1 MRNPIQEYNIA
12 RSMPIQALA
21 NVLRGVSDMV
31 SLGVAHAAL
40 KEKMEAEVAKKGAS
54 AMQMAGAPKVK
65 DKDLAMAQGLGAS
78 PADVD
83 VPMGGI
89 VGGEGTFGTGAAG
102 GGSVVAFQAGGLGA
116 LNMAGDELKSFID
129 AMVKKGVPPTQVT
142 QFAQQAQN
150 VATNNPGALK
160 SFLKAAASRFGVG
173 VSGGAGAMMGFTDAL
188 IASEKGGRPVTGA
201 TPGYNYPAEEMISGV
216 EPGVVGPSTNK
227 GSLDQLF
234 SNIGA
239 IMPSGIGAETRQ
251 ASDFAKAQERIAQ
264 AASGQG
270 PDVHSPKLG
279 ATETR
284 RQELLKQA
292 KPEGAPAPGGGP
304 AAPTGGIADLAA
316 AQARVDQPIVE
327 PPLSFDDAD
336 KLAEQLMGKYKIDPG
351 KRKEFTD
358 FSKEYVDTLKN
369 AGYDFDL
376 VKNQVRELAK
386 EKEALKGEKKEAQN
400 LRLLEAGLG
409 ILGGESPY
417 AFVNIGKGAT
427 PALQGLA
434 KDLKEI
440 KKTSRQLD
448 KETMQLNLLQNQMAE
463 GKVKYSQ
470 DRLDKQEDRFQRIVE
485 KDMDNRLSLAK
496 TLSSNAVT
504 KYATDKS
511 ADTSLKTAEMQQQ
524 TSRLNL
530 QATQAER
537 DTAREATLTENV
549 EKRDAAYKKA
559 AIEQAAE
566 DVKMLPAEQQAA
578 EIRKRAKQYYD
589 MFKAKDFGGGDNPV
603 AAAQAELAR
612 RGIK

>member
-1 MRNPIQEYNIA
+1 MRNPVQEYNIA

-21 NVLRGVSDMV
+21 AVLQGKSDMV

-54 AMQMAGAPKVK
+54 AMQMAQAPKVL

-102 GGSVVAFQAGGLGA
+102 GGSVVAFQPGGSVYKQPTATPTFGGMMQRQAASAPGFVERGLGA
-116 LNMAGDELKSFID
+116 LRNMPYAGKAFRLASSPM
-129 AMVKKGVPPTQVT
+129 AAT
-142 QFAQQAQN
+142 AQLGLTSPDLN
-150 VATNNPGALK
+150 VGEEEYL
-160 SFLKAAASRFGVG
+160 
-173 VSGGAGAMMGFTDAL
+173 AL
-188 IASEKGGRPVTGA
+188 IKKLANMG
-201 TPGYNYPAEEMISGV
+201 YPAEMIEAMSPEQRVAAAQGKLPTGQADTGGV
-216 EPGVVGPSTNK
+216 PTQT
-227 GSLDQLF
+227 L
-234 SNIGA
+234 
-239 IMPSGIGAETRQ
+239 
-251 ASDFAKAQERIAQ
+251 AQMEAPQ
-264 AASGQG
+264 AA
-270 PDVHSPKLG
+270 PP
-279 ATETR
+279 R
-284 RQELLKQA
+284 
-292 KPEGAPAPGGGP
+292 GGV
-304 AAPTGGIADLAA
+304 ADIAA
-316 AQARVDQPIVE
+316 AQARVPGVAQTQVAPSTVE

-336 KLAEQLMGKYKIDPG
+336 KLAEQLMGKYKIEPG

-376 VKNQVRELAK
+376 VKNQVRELAN

-409 ILGGESPY
+409 ILGGESRH

-511 ADTSLKTAEMQQQ
+511 ADTSLKVAQIGATKEGDTLRAIREMPG
-524 TSRLNL
+524 
-530 QATQAER
+530 
-537 DTAREATLTENV
+537 ATLE
-549 EKRDAAYKKA
+549 EKAAAWTKATNKRLDPGEAAYIKTLESYATDDPGGRKLERLKDSNPA
-559 AIEQAAE
+559 LYARIKE
-566 DVKMLPAEQQAA
+566 DLATFGLRTGMITEKPSSGP
-578 EIRKRAKQYYD
+578 IR
-589 MFKAKDFGGGDNPV
+589 N
-603 AAAQAELAR
+603 
-612 RGIK
+612 

>member
-129 AMVKKGVPPTQVT
+129 AMVKKGVPPAQVT

-227 GSLDQLF
+227 SSLDQLF

-251 ASDFAKAQERIAQ
+251 ADEIVKARARAAAAGYGQADTGGVPTQTPAQIEAPQ
-264 AASGQG
+264 AAL
-270 PDVHSPKLG
+270 P
-279 ATETR
+279 R
-284 RQELLKQA
+284 
-292 KPEGAPAPGGGP
+292 GGV
-304 AAPTGGIADLAA
+304 ADIAA
-316 AQARVDQPIVE
+316 AQARVPGVAQTQVAPSTVK

-336 KLAEQLMGKYKIDPG
+336 KLAEQLMGKYKIEPG

-504 KYATDKS
+504 KYAADKG
-511 ADTSLKTAEMQQQ
+511 ADTSLQVAEIG
-524 TSRLNL
+524 
-530 QATQAER
+530 AKKEG
-537 DTAREATLTENV
+537 DTLRAIREMPGATLE
-549 EKRDAAYKKA
+549 EKAAAWTKATNKRLDPGEAAYIKTLESYATEDPGGRKLERLKDSNPALYARIKQDLATYGLSTSMLTKKPGSG
-559 AIEQAAE
+559 Q
-566 DVKMLPAEQQAA
+566 
-578 EIRKRAKQYYD
+578 IR
-589 MFKAKDFGGGDNPV
+589 N
-603 AAAQAELAR
+603 
-612 RGIK
+612 

>member
-227 GSLDQLF
+227 SSLDQLF

-251 ASDFAKAQERIAQ
+251 ADEIVKARARAAAAGYGQADTGGVPTQTPAQIEAPQ
-264 AASGQG
+264 AA
-270 PDVHSPKLG
+270 P
-279 ATETR
+279 
-284 RQELLKQA
+284 
-292 KPEGAPAPGGGP
+292 PEGAPAPGGGP
-304 AAPTGGIADLAA
+304 AAPAGGIAGLAA

-496 TLSSNAVT
+496 TVSSNAVT
-504 KYATDKS
+504 KYATDKG

-530 QATQAER
+530 QAAQAERATTREATQAER
-537 DTAREATLTENV
+537 DAARETAI
-549 EKRDAAYKKA
+549 RKA

-566 DVKMLPAEQQAA
+566 DVKLLPVAQQEAEK
-578 EIRKRAKQYYD
+578 RKRAKQYYD

>member
-1 MRNPIQEYNIA
+1 
-12 RSMPIQALA
+12 L
-21 NVLRGVSDMV
+21 
-31 SLGVAHAAL
+31 H
-40 KEKMEAEVAKKGAS
+40 
-54 AMQMAGAPKVK
+54 
-65 DKDLAMAQGLGAS
+65 
-78 PADVD
+78 
-83 VPMGGI
+83 
-89 VGGEGTFGTGAAG
+89 
-102 GGSVVAFQAGGLGA
+102 
-116 LNMAGDELKSFID
+116 
-129 AMVKKGVPPTQVT
+129 
-142 QFAQQAQN
+142 
-150 VATNNPGALK
+150 
-160 SFLKAAASRFGVG
+160 
-173 VSGGAGAMMGFTDAL
+173 
-188 IASEKGGRPVTGA
+188 
-201 TPGYNYPAEEMISGV
+201 
-216 EPGVVGPSTNK
+216 
-227 GSLDQLF
+227 
-234 SNIGA
+234 
-239 IMPSGIGAETRQ
+239 
-251 ASDFAKAQERIAQ
+251 
-264 AASGQG
+264 
-270 PDVHSPKLG
+270 
-279 ATETR
+279 
-284 RQELLKQA
+284 
-292 KPEGAPAPGGGP
+292 
-304 AAPTGGIADLAA
+304 
-316 AQARVDQPIVE
+316 QPIVE

-504 KYATDKS
+504 KYATDKG

-537 DTAREATLTENV
+537 DTAREATQAE
-549 EKRDAAYKKA
+549 RDAAREATIRKA

-566 DVKMLPAEQQAA
+566 DVKLLPVEQQAA
-578 EIRKRAKQYYD
+578 EKRKRAKQYYD
-589 MFKAKDFGGGDNPV
+589 MLKAKDFGSAPSGNVLRFD
-603 AAAQAELAR
+603 AQGNL
-612 RGIK
+612 IK

>member
-1 MRNPIQEYNIA
+1 MRNPVQEYSLA
-12 RSMPIQALA
+12 RSMPIKALA
-21 NVLRGVSDMV
+21 AVLQGTSDMV
-31 SLGVAHAAL
+31 SLIAAHTVL
-40 KEKMEAEVAKKGAS
+40 REKMEAVVAEKGMQ
-54 AMQMAGAPKVK
+54 AMQSAQAPKIK

-78 PADVD
+78 PADID

-102 GGSVVAFQAGGLGA
+102 GGSVVAFQTGGLGA
-116 LNMAGDELKSFID
+116 LNMSGNELKNFID
-129 AMVKKGVPPTQVT
+129 AMTKKGVPPAQVN
-142 QFAQQAQN
+142 QIAQQAQA
-150 VATNNPGALK
+150 VAANNPGALRG
-160 SFLKAAASRFGVG
+160 FLNTAARRFGIP
-173 VSGGAGAMMGFTDAL
+173 GAMIGFTDAL
-188 IASEKGGRPVTGA
+188 VASEKGGRPVTGA

-227 GSLDQLF
+227 SSLDQLF

-251 ASDFAKAQERIAQ
+251 ADEIVKARARAAAAGYGQGDTGGVPTQTLAQIEAPQ
-264 AASGQG
+264 AAL
-270 PDVHSPKLG
+270 P
-279 ATETR
+279 R
-284 RQELLKQA
+284 
-292 KPEGAPAPGGGP
+292 GGV
-304 AAPTGGIADLAA
+304 ADIAA
-316 AQARVDQPIVE
+316 AQARVPGVAQTQVAPSTVE

-336 KLAEQLMGKYKIDPG
+336 KLAEQLMGKYKIEPG

-376 VKNQVRELAK
+376 VKNQVRELAN

-511 ADTSLKTAEMQQQ
+511 ADTSLKVAQIGATKEGDISREISQMPGNTRMEKVKNFYKASTRATNPAEAAYIK
-524 TSRLNL
+524 TLESY
-530 QATQAER
+530 ATEDPGGRKLEKLKESNPALY
-537 DTAREATLTENV
+537 ARIKQDLATYGLSTGMLTE
-549 EKRDAAYKKA
+549 KPDSG
-559 AIEQAAE
+559 Q
-566 DVKMLPAEQQAA
+566 
-578 EIRKRAKQYYD
+578 IR
-589 MFKAKDFGGGDNPV
+589 N
-603 AAAQAELAR
+603 
-612 RGIK
+612 

>member
-129 AMVKKGVPPTQVT
+129 AMVKKGVPPAQVT

-227 GSLDQLF
+227 SSLDQLF

-251 ASDFAKAQERIAQ
+251 ADEIVKARARAAAAGYGQADTGGVPTQTPAQIEAPQ
-264 AASGQG
+264 AA
-270 PDVHSPKLG
+270 P
-279 ATETR
+279 
-284 RQELLKQA
+284 
-292 KPEGAPAPGGGP
+292 PEGAPAPGGGP
-304 AAPTGGIADLAA
+304 AAPAGGIAGLAA

-496 TLSSNAVT
+496 TVSSNAVT
-504 KYATDKS
+504 KYATDKG

-530 QATQAER
+530 QAAQAERATTREATQAER
-537 DTAREATLTENV
+537 DAARETAI
-549 EKRDAAYKKA
+549 RKA

-566 DVKMLPAEQQAA
+566 DVKLLPVAQQEAEK
-578 EIRKRAKQYYD
+578 RKRAKQYYD

>member
-227 GSLDQLF
+227 SSLDQLF

-251 ASDFAKAQERIAQ
+251 ADEIVKARARAAAAGYGQADTGGVPTQTPAQIEAPQ
-264 AASGQG
+264 AA
-270 PDVHSPKLG
+270 P
-279 ATETR
+279 
-284 RQELLKQA
+284 
-292 KPEGAPAPGGGP
+292 PEGAPAPGGGP

-316 AQARVDQPIVE
+316 ARARVNQPIGQTYAQMQQTARDITGQIVSDAE
-327 PPLSFDDAD
+327 PD
-336 KLAEQLMGKYKIDPG
+336 KKASEVMEDYNK
-351 KRKEFTD
+351 
-358 FSKEYVDTLKN
+358 TLKA
-369 AGYDFDL
+369 AGFDFGL
-376 VKNQVRELAK
+376 MSKQMGELAK
-386 EKEALKGEKKEAQN
+386 EKEGLKQDRKEATN

-448 KETMQLNLLQNQMAE
+448 KETMQLKLMQNQMAE
-463 GKVKYSQ
+463 GRGKFTFDALEKQKADVR
-470 DRLDKQEDRFQRIVE
+470 RLQERRAQTEASIFSALVS
-485 KDMDNRLSLAK
+485 KDTSLQVAQM
-496 TLSSNAVT
+496 SR
-504 KYATDKS
+504 
-511 ADTSLKTAEMQQQ
+511 DTSLKVAQIGATKEGDTLRAIREMPG
-524 TSRLNL
+524 
-530 QATQAER
+530 
-537 DTAREATLTENV
+537 ATLE
-549 EKRDAAYKKA
+549 EKAAAWTKATNKRLDPGEAAYIKTLESYA
-559 AIEQAAE
+559 T
-566 DVKMLPAEQQAA
+566 DDPGG
-578 EIRKRAKQYYD
+578 RKLERL
-589 MFKAKDFGGGDNPV
+589 KDSNPPFMH
-603 AAAQAELAR
+603 ELN
-612 RGIK
+612 KTLLLLV

>member
-1 MRNPIQEYNIA
+1 MRNPVQEYNIA

-21 NVLRGVSDMV
+21 AVLQGKSDMV

-54 AMQMAGAPKVK
+54 AMQMAQAPKIK

-78 PADVD
+78 PADID

-102 GGSVVAFQAGGLGA
+102 GGSVVAFQPGGSVYKQPTATPTFGGMMQRQAASAPGFMDKLRQGLGA
-116 LNMAGDELKSFID
+116 VGR
-129 AMVKKGVPPTQVT
+129 
-142 QFAQQAQN
+142 FA
-150 VATNNPGALK
+150 T
-160 SFLKAAASRFGVG
+160 SRG
-173 VSGGAGAMMGFTDAL
+173 SLMGPSL
-188 IASEKGGRPVTGA
+188 MLA
-201 TPGYNYPAEEMISGV
+201 TPDLNVGEEEYLAVIKKLANMGYPAEMIEAMSPEQRVAAAQGKLPTGQADTGGV
-216 EPGVVGPSTNK
+216 PTQT
-227 GSLDQLF
+227 L
-234 SNIGA
+234 
-239 IMPSGIGAETRQ
+239 
-251 ASDFAKAQERIAQ
+251 AQMEAPQ
-264 AASGQG
+264 AAPPQG
-270 PDVHSPKLG
+270 
-279 ATETR
+279 A
-284 RQELLKQA
+284 A
-292 KPEGAPAPGGGP
+292 APGGGP

-316 AQARVDQPIVE
+316 AQARVPGVAQTQVAPSTVE

-336 KLAEQLMGKYKIDPG
+336 KLAEQLMGKYKIEPG

-376 VKNQVRELAK
+376 VKNQVRELAN

-409 ILGGESPY
+409 ILGGESRH

-504 KYATDKS
+504 KYATDKG
-511 ADTSLKTAEMQQQ
+511 ADTSLKVAQIGATKEGDTLRAIREMPG
-524 TSRLNL
+524 
-530 QATQAER
+530 
-537 DTAREATLTENV
+537 ATLE
-549 EKRDAAYKKA
+549 EKAAAWTKATNKRLDPAEAAYIKTLETFA
-559 AIEQAAE
+559 TE
-566 DVKMLPAEQQAA
+566 DPGGRKLERLKESNPALYARIKQDLATYGLRTGMITEKPDSGS
-578 EIRKRAKQYYD
+578 IR
-589 MFKAKDFGGGDNPV
+589 N
-603 AAAQAELAR
+603 
-612 RGIK
+612 

>member
-1 MRNPIQEYNIA
+1 MRNPVQEYNIA

-21 NVLRGVSDMV
+21 AVLRGASDMV

-54 AMQMAGAPKVK
+54 AMQMAQAPKVL
-65 DKDLAMAQGLGAS
+65 DKDLAMAQGLGAT

-102 GGSVVAFQAGGLGA
+102 GGSVVAFQPGGSVYKQPTATPTFGGMMQRQAASAPGFMERGLGA
-116 LNMAGDELKSFID
+116 LRNMPYAGKAFRLASSPMAATAQLGLTSPDLNVGEEEYLDLI
-129 AMVKKGVPPTQVT
+129 KKL
-142 QFAQQAQN
+142 AN
-150 VATNNPGALK
+150 
-160 SFLKAAASRFGVG
+160 
-173 VSGGAGAMMGFTDAL
+173 MG
-188 IASEKGGRPVTGA
+188 
-201 TPGYNYPAEEMISGV
+201 YPAEMIEAMSPEQRVAAAQGKLPTGQADTGGV
-216 EPGVVGPSTNK
+216 PTQT
-227 GSLDQLF
+227 L
-234 SNIGA
+234 
-239 IMPSGIGAETRQ
+239 
-251 ASDFAKAQERIAQ
+251 AQMEA
-264 AASGQG
+264 
-270 PDVHSPKLG
+270 
-279 ATETR
+279 
-284 RQELLKQA
+284 
-292 KPEGAPAPGGGP
+292 PEGGL
-304 AAPTGGIADLAA
+304 ADIAA
-316 AQARVDQPIVE
+316 AQARVPGVAQTQVAPSTVE

-336 KLAEQLMGKYKIDPG
+336 KLAEQLMGKYKIEPG

-376 VKNQVRELAK
+376 VKNQVRELAN

-504 KYATDKS
+504 KYATDKG
-511 ADTSLKTAEMQQQ
+511 ADTSLKVAQIGATKEGDISREISQMPGKTRMEQVQNFYKASTRTTDPAE
-524 TSRLNL
+524 
-530 QATQAER
+530 
-537 DTAREATLTENV
+537 
-549 EKRDAAYKKA
+549 AAYIKTLETFA
-559 AIEQAAE
+559 TE
-566 DVKMLPAEQQAA
+566 DPGGRKLEKLKESNPALYARIKQDLATYGLRTGMITEKPDSGS
-578 EIRKRAKQYYD
+578 IR
-589 MFKAKDFGGGDNPV
+589 N
-603 AAAQAELAR
+603 
-612 RGIK
+612 

>member
-54 AMQMAGAPKVK
+54 AMQMAQAPKVK

-234 SNIGA
+234 SNISA

-251 ASDFAKAQERIAQ
+251 ADEIVKARARAAAAGYGQADTGGVPTQTLAQIEAPQ
-264 AASGQG
+264 AA
-270 PDVHSPKLG
+270 P
-279 ATETR
+279 
-284 RQELLKQA
+284 
-292 KPEGAPAPGGGP
+292 PEGAPAPGGGP
-304 AAPTGGIADLAA
+304 AAPAGGIADLAA
-316 AQARVDQPIVE
+316 AQARVDQPIGQTYAQMQQTARDITGQIVSDAE
-327 PPLSFDDAD
+327 PNKKASEVMEDYN
-336 KLAEQLMGKYKIDPG
+336 K
-351 KRKEFTD
+351 
-358 FSKEYVDTLKN
+358 TLKA
-369 AGYDFDL
+369 AGFDFGL
-376 VKNQVRELAK
+376 MSKQMGELAK
-386 EKEALKGEKKEAQN
+386 EKEGLKQDRKEATN

-409 ILGGESPY
+409 ILGGESPLCVRKY
-417 AFVNIGKGAT
+417 W
-427 PALQGLA
+427 QGGY
-434 KDLKEI
+434 
-440 KKTSRQLD
+440 TR
-448 KETMQLNLLQNQMAE
+448 
-463 GKVKYSQ
+463 V
-470 DRLDKQEDRFQRIVE
+470 
-485 KDMDNRLSLAK
+485 
-496 TLSSNAVT
+496 
-504 KYATDKS
+504 
-511 ADTSLKTAEMQQQ
+511 
-524 TSRLNL
+524 
-530 QATQAER
+530 
-537 DTAREATLTENV
+537 ARS
-549 EKRDAAYKKA
+549 
-559 AIEQAAE
+559 
-566 DVKMLPAEQQAA
+566 
-578 EIRKRAKQYYD
+578 
-589 MFKAKDFGGGDNPV
+589 G
-603 AAAQAELAR
+603 
-612 RGIK
+612 